1 MTSQKQTLVDPSTYS
16 VVVGSLQLEHQIWT
30 GLKFTESSPCIRGG
44 LMKGGR
50 YEWQIRRKEIQKLV
64 VKCKYRIKK
73 EVEDIKALVY

>member
-50 YEWQIRRKEIQKLV
+50 YE
-64 VKCKYRIKK
+64 
-73 EVEDIKALVY
+73 